1 MKLSLQEVMA
11 KAIASYSGTIR
22 DHWVLAW
29 PGQVVLASNTVH
41 WATEVHQVAN
51 HHFINFS

>member
-11 KAIASYSGTIR
+11 KAIASYSGAMR

-29 PGQVVLASNTVH
+29 PGQVVLASSTVH
-41 WATEVHQVAN
+41 WAAEVHQV
-51 HHFINFS
+51 